1 MVSDPKYKFLD
12 FEDELNSAG
21 YDLLGD
27 NQTDGTI
34 FVFQFVTQLFPNSAN
49 TWDSLAEAYLKSGNK
64 EKAKDYYNK
73 ALKLDPDGPTGAN
86 ARNMLKSIDN

>member
-1 MVSDPKYKFLD
+1 
-12 FEDELNSAG
+12 
-21 YDLLGD
+21 
-27 NQTDGTI
+27 
-34 FVFQFVTQLFPNSAN
+34 
-49 TWDSLAEAYLKSGNK
+49 LAEAYLKSGNK